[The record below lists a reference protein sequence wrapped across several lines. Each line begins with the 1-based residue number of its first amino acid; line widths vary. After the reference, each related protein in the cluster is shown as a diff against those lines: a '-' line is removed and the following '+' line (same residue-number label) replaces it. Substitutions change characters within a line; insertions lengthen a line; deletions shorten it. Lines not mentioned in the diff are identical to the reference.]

1 MKHSSSFTHDLN
13 FGEIAEDWL
22 NILFKDGKF
31 IEVKSDRLIHKTGN
45 LFIEYKSR
53 DKPSG
58 LATTTANYWI
68 YRMDMIDTAIILPT
82 ELLKKVCRV
91 YYKNNE
97 FKIKGGDNNTSDGL
111 LIPLIRLLK
120 DLALLSQ
127 NDENTI

>member
-1 MKHSSSFTHDLN
+1 MKYSSSFTHDLN
-13 FGEIAEDWL
+13 FGEIAENWL
-22 NILFKDGKF
+22 NILFKDGKL

-82 ELLKKVCRV
+82 ELLKKVCRL